1 MKLHSLFSRL
11 GLPVLFVA
19 LSVCFASSSLA
30 GIKVA
35 GDDTTWLKLGGLLQT
50 QGTFT
55 KDAAPSGEDV
65 GTEFFV
71 RRMRLM
77 VYGQLNDKINFFV
90 ETDNPNF
97 GKNGNFDV
105 NMFIQD
111 AYVEVN
117 LHEALQ
123 IDIGMLLLPFS
134 HHGMQ
139 GATSLLSMDYHS
151 ALMKYPS
158 DSSKVW
164 RDYGLMLRGMIS
176 KWFEYRL
183 GIYNGVHGDASLTS
197 SADGT
202 WVSQTDPRNS
212 RDLPRITG
220 RLTFNILDAEGGPGV
235 GGMFYD
241 GLYIEDSEGGIVSQK
256 KVLSIGGSVDWQH
269 NLNVEFAPTPTTG
282 TVESPEVRA
291 IAKTEDYFAVAGDL
305 FWDIPIGE
313 RKIMSLNGQAGFY
326 YFNHGDRSQG
336 LSYYDVTGNGSMF
349 TGYGIAAELGFR
361 YDFIEPLIA
370 FDWFQSEGAY
380 TTLADGTGEN
390 NADLGDYMAVYGG
403 INYWM
408 FAQAFNLKLQVGGTK
423 VNGDDDWGIAG
434 ALQAQLLF

>member
-1 MKLHSLFSRL
+1 MKVLSLFSRL

-77 VYGQLNDKINFFV
+77 IYGQLNEKINFFV

-158 DSSKVW
+158 GSSKVW

-183 GIYNGVHGDASLTS
+183 GIYNGVHGDASLAS
-197 SADGT
+197 SSDGT
-202 WVSQTDPRNS
+202 WAYQTDPRNS

-220 RLTFNILDAEGGPGV
+220 RLTFNILDPEGGPACWNGN
-235 GGMFYD
+235 Y
-241 GLYIEDSEGGIVSQK
+241 QP
-256 KVLSIGGSVDWQH
+256 
-269 NLNVEFAPTPTTG
+269 NLIISS
-282 TVESPEVRA
+282 TV
-291 IAKTEDYFAVAGDL
+291 
-305 FWDIPIGE
+305 
-313 RKIMSLNGQAGFY
+313 
-326 YFNHGDRSQG
+326 
-336 LSYYDVTGNGSMF
+336 
-349 TGYGIAAELGFR
+349 
-361 YDFIEPLIA
+361 
-370 FDWFQSEGAY
+370 
-380 TTLADGTGEN
+380 
-390 NADLGDYMAVYGG
+390 
-403 INYWM
+403 
-408 FAQAFNLKLQVGGTK
+408 
-423 VNGDDDWGIAG
+423 
-434 ALQAQLLF
+434 